1 MEKYVDAFLLHL
13 SADKGL
19 SAKTVESYAHDL
31 GQFCGFC
38 NESRPIAEI
47 SRTDLRSFLAYL
59 YQRGYAKSSVARK
72 ISCLRSFFG
81 FLLREQVVTDNPAG
95 QILLPR
101 RKKSLPTFLH
111 PPDMERLLDSPQETR
126 LEMRDRALLELL
138 YATGCRVS
146 EMAGLTLGA
155 VDWYSRTLRVVGK
168 GDKERQV
175 PFGRTAAD
183 SLREY
188 LEKVRPKLLAHDNIK
203 HVFLNYRGSPLSE
216 RGVGRILDK
225 YVARASLPEATT
237 PHSLRHSF
245 ATHLLD
251 NGADLRTVQELLGH
265 SSVSTTQIYTHVTS
279 ERIKSVYNKA
289 HPRA

>member
-1 MEKYVDAFLLHL
+1 MEKFIDEFLLHL
-13 SADKGL
+13 CSDKGL
-19 SAKTVESYAHDL
+19 SPKTMESYAHDL
-31 GQFCGFC
+31 CQFASFCGDG
-38 NESRPIAEI
+38 RHIAEI
-47 SRTDLRSFLAYL
+47 SRTDLRGFLAFL

-81 FLLREQVVTDNPAG
+81 FLLREQVVKDNPAG

-111 PPDMERLLDSPQETR
+111 PPDMNRLLASPQDHR

-146 EMAGLTLGA
+146 EMAGLTLPA

-168 GDKERQV
+168 GNKERQV

-183 SLREY
+183 CLREY
-188 LEKVRPKLLAHDNIK
+188 LENVRPKLLPHENIQ
-203 HVFLNYRGSPLSE
+203 HVFLNYRGHPLSE
-216 RGVGRILDK
+216 RGVGRILEK
-225 YVARASLPEATT
+225 YVSRANLPEDIS